1 MMSHYIATN
10 RQFAEE
16 KSDMIIEVNEKGT
29 KEFYKEVV
37 NVISQY
43 RQLIKKPEAKLN
55 DNFRSYAFLMIAF
68 VIMFVANLF
77 EAIQGDLGVLNI
89 AAITASFMALIVLL
103 IYRRNMKKMV
113 DAYLNDDRA
122 STVTL
127 DENGIE
133 LNKGGSQVTRLG
145 WEDVA
150 LVRSFKES
158 TCFVAKS
165 VTGLVIAVTN
175 LYKDDIMKYLEDNN
189 VDVRTVK

>member
-189 VDVRTVK
+189 VDVKIVK

>member
-113 DAYLNDDRA
+113 DAYLNDDRP

-189 VDVRTVK
+189 VDVKIVK

>member
-1 MMSHYIATN
+1 MSHYIATN

-189 VDVRTVK
+189 VDVKIVK

>member
-1 MMSHYIATN
+1 MT
-10 RQFAEE
+10 
-16 KSDMIIEVNEKGT
+16 IEIKEKGT

-68 VIMFVANLF
+68 VIMFAANLF

-113 DAYLNDDRA
+113 DAYLNDDRP

-133 LNKGGSQVTRLG
+133 LNKGGSHVTRLG

-158 TCFVAKS
+158 TCFIAKNVS
-165 VTGLVIAVTN
+165 GLVIAVTN
-175 LYKDDIMKYLEDNN
+175 LYKDDIMKYLEDNT
-189 VDVRTVK
+189 VDVRIVV

>member
-1 MMSHYIATN
+1 MT
-10 RQFAEE
+10 
-16 KSDMIIEVNEKGT
+16 IEIKEKGT

-68 VIMFVANLF
+68 VIMFAANLF

-189 VDVRTVK
+189 VDVKIVK